1 MSATVSKLTK
11 ARNLIE
17 KQKATRYAKNM
28 SNKITHELMNLINL
42 TTLYKQ

>member
-17 KQKATRYAKNM
+17 KQKGARYAKNM
-28 SNKITHELMNLINL
+28 SNKITHELIL
-42 TTLYKQ
+42 TTLYKQLVQ